1 MPGMR
6 HIVFFLLVSICTW
19 QSAFSQ
25 NKRKIEIVD
34 ANSLE
39 YNQNIGRG
47 AKRLIGNVV
56 FKHEGAMMYCDSAY
70 FYSESN
76 TVDAYD
82 NVKIEQGDSLMLT
95 GTTLKYNG
103 NTKMAIVRKK
113 VVLSHFNS
121 YLETD
126 SLNFDRS
133 LNMGYY
139 FNGGN
144 IYDGDNH
151 LFSKRGYYYADDKD
165 YFAVDDVVLTNP
177 EYVIYCDTLR
187 YNTETQIAYFY
198 GPTRIVSDS
207 TFIYC
212 ENGNYDT
219 KSDLASFSEN
229 AYLVSGQQ
237 TLKGDSLFYNRNIR
251 MGKAFRNVSVT
262 DTVENVI
269 AEGNLGY
276 YYENPKKAMLTDSVL
291 VTYISDGDTVFMHAD
306 TVYVD
311 IDSLDRKLVR
321 AFRKVQV
328 FRNDMQARCDSLVY
342 CTADSVAEMFGKP
355 VLWSNESQ
363 LTGEYMVMHFENN
376 KAHHVEITG
385 YALIVQE
392 EDSARYNQIQGRK
405 LVAYIKDNDVWRI
418 DIFND
423 SQTIYF
429 IRDEKTNDITGL
441 NKIISSDM
449 IIYRTDKQIEK
460 IQFFEKPD
468 GIVIPIKDLTE
479 SDAFLKDFVWLD
491 VFRPKNK
498 LDIFNW
504 ISIK

>member
-1 MPGMR
+1 
-6 HIVFFLLVSICTW
+6 
-19 QSAFSQ
+19 
-25 NKRKIEIVD
+25 
-34 ANSLE
+34 
-39 YNQNIGRG
+39 
-47 AKRLIGNVV
+47 
-56 FKHEGAMMYCDSAY
+56 MMYCDSAY

-151 LFSKRGYYYADDKD
+151 LFSNRGYYYADDKD

-251 MGKAFRNVSVT
+251 MGKAFGNVSVT
-262 DTVENVI
+262 DTVENVV
-269 AEGNLGY
+269 AAGNLGY

-342 CTADSVAEMFGKP
+342 CTADSVSEMFGNP
-355 VLWSNESQ
+355 ILWSGESQ
-363 LTGEYMVMHFENN
+363 LTGEYMVLHFEND
-376 KAHHVEITG
+376 KAHHVEVTG

-392 EDSARYNQIQGRK
+392 EDSTWYNQIQGRK
-405 LVAYIKDNDVWRI
+405 LVAYFKDNDVWRI

-429 IRDEKTNDITGL
+429 IRDEKTNEITGL

-449 IIYRTDKQIEK
+449 IIFRTDKQIEK

-468 GIVIPIKDLTE
+468 GIVIPIKDLTDA
-479 SDAFLKDFVWLD
+479 DAFLKDFVWLD